1 MEIAGVPRQ
10 PNENT
15 NSIVIEVAK
24 LLNVVVLPDH
34 IYIYTSHRLPEKPNH
49 STKDSVCP
57 PSIIVRFTN
66 RDTRNKTFANRKFIR
81 NLDLKQFSVP
91 ETEKIFIKE
100 NLTPTRKK
108 LFWQTKQKAKKEE
121 WKYFWTVNGNIFV
134 KKHDD
139 ANAVLIKKCTRSTG
153 N

>member
-1 MEIAGVPRQ
+1 MEIAGVPQQ

-15 NSIVIEVAK
+15 NSIVIKAAK
-24 LLNVVVLPDH
+24 LLNAVVPPD
-34 IYIYTSHRLPEKPNH
+34 YISTSHRLPEKPNH
-49 STKDSVCP
+49 STEDFVCP
-57 PSIIVRFTN
+57 PSNIDRFTN
-66 RDTRNKTFANRKFIR
+66 HDIRNKMFPNRKFIR

-91 ETEKIFIKE
+91 GTEKMFINE
-100 NLTPTRKK
+100 YLTQTRKK

-139 ANAVLIKKCTRSTG
+139 ANAVLIKKCTRSTT